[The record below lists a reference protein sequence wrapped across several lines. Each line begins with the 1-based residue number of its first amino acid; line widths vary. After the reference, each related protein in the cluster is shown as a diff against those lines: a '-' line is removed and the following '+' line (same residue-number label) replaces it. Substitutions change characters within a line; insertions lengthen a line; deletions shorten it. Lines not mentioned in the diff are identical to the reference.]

1 VVRAWPRSTAALRW
15 SEPQAQPPTGRHIT
29 CVDHQEDT
37 VLKRIIT
44 TLAFALVGAL
54 LVPST
59 ALAAKKP
66 AGLTYTT
73 TAIITSTEPFTELPA
88 TVADLHYAQDQFGA
102 ICAVY
107 DVTVHGSF
115 QYWTGAYFTTMT
127 QQTVPQR
134 SETCFSPE
142 LTRAILAE
150 ALDCAAGT
158 FRLERFTN
166 SASVTFVGSDGS
178 TLFDTVGLLQPVLT
192 ATTDAQRAAIC
203 DLAAS
208 LNRLSDKKLLA
219 DLNKLLAVFSST

>member
-1 VVRAWPRSTAALRW
+1 M
-15 SEPQAQPPTGRHIT
+15 
-29 CVDHQEDT
+29 
-37 VLKRIIT
+37 LKRLLT
-44 TLAFALVGAL
+44 PLALVVML

-88 TVADLHYAQDQFGA
+88 TVANLHFAQDQFGA

-107 DVTVHGSF
+107 DVTIYGSF

-127 QQTVPQR
+127 QQPVPQR
-134 SETCFSPE
+134 SETCYGPE

-150 ALDCAAGT
+150 VLDCAAGT
-158 FRLERFTN
+158 FNLERFTS

-178 TLFDTVGLLQPVLT
+178 TLFGGAGLLAPVLT

-219 DLNKLLAVFSST
+219 ELNKLLALFSAT